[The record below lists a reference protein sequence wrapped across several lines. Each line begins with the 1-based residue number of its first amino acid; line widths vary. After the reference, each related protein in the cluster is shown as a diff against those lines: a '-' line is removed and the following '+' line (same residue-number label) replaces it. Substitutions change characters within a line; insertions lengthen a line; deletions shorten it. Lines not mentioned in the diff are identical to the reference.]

1 VIVCVAA
8 TAIFSNSLKR
18 KRRIIMRTIKFLL
31 AILFS
36 LAVAACGGGG
46 GGSAAPATT
55 TTTVVGSSASGSG
68 STAVFTKNGATYAL
82 APSAAGAGAVKL
94 LSLPNTGPAVGAVTV
109 SQVSA
114 TPITTSLT
122 VVNGTSVDPAHD
134 VGMAFNYHD
143 KKISLFKLSTK
154 TEVGTFDTLTANT
167 LSYSGAGSIMIAGA
181 VMNPANQ
188 TMIIATAD
196 GFEVVNYTN
205 PAAATKLREIPSLA
219 VDPTNGVE
227 IMENFAFDPAL
238 PNGGSTHPIIITGGD
253 EGGSTPVMVLIDSD
267 TGKVY
272 KPDAATAA
280 LFVAP
285 SQYIDSAAVD
295 TVYHVAILAD
305 ESNGTTFV
313 NLNQLTLN
321 ATAGTYTLPT
331 AAVKLNT
338 MVYYK
343 KDNLGI
349 ESTNHLVMMGGGCGG
364 IDLVA
369 AQLNAPPLLGF
380 SKEVVV
386 TMPAGVDDK
395 GASVSWYGWCDPH
408 GAGAYLTPSDHP
420 TSPSTSLALW
430 LNSSADHI
438 AVIDLKGVLDGTL
451 AGGAYNPTATTPKDI
466 AYFAIP

>member
-1 VIVCVAA
+1 
-8 TAIFSNSLKR
+8 
-18 KRRIIMRTIKFLL
+18 MRTIKFLL

-36 LAVAACGGGG
+36 LAVAACGGGGGG

-82 APSAAGAGAVKL
+82 APSTASAGAVKL
-94 LSLPNTGPAVGAVTV
+94 LSLPNTGPAVGAVTI

-122 VVNGTSVDPAHD
+122 TVSGTSVDPAHD
-134 VGMAFNYHD
+134 VGMAFDYND

-154 TEVGTFDTLTANT
+154 TEVGTFDTQTLNT
-167 LSYSGAGSIMIAGA
+167 LSYSGASPNIAGA

-196 GFEVVNYTN
+196 GFEVVDYTN
-205 PAAATKLREIPSLA
+205 PVAATKVREIPSLA
-219 VDPTNGVE
+219 VNAASGVE
-227 IMENFAFDPAL
+227 IMENFAFDPKL
-238 PNGGSTHPIIITGGD
+238 PVAGTDHAMIVTGGRHSYITAD
-253 EGGSTPVMVLIDSD
+253 PVMTLVDAN
-267 TGKVY
+267 TGTVY
-272 KPDAATAA
+272 KPDTATAA

-285 SQYIDSAAVD
+285 NQYIDSAAVD
-295 TVYHVAILAD
+295 TVYHVVILAD
-305 ESNGTTFV
+305 EGSGTTFV
-313 NLNQLTLN
+313 DLNQLTLN
-321 ATAGTYTLPT
+321 ATAGTYTLPA

-364 IDLVA
+364 TSLVA
-369 AQLNAPPLLGF
+369 AQLNAPPVLGF

-451 AGGAYNPTATTPKDI
+451 AGGAYDPTTTNPKDI